1 MKKLSISLMLL
12 FMLVGCSLPGLG
24 GSGSGSIV
32 VASGNTTERQV
43 NGEIVA
49 QMIKHYM
56 PEVDVEVLPNLGSS
70 LLILQTIDRG
80 DSHISSVMYTGTSLT
95 GELGLEATT
104 DVDFAFEQ
112 VVKGY
117 DEEFDMVWMPSY
129 GFDNTYA
136 FMVTESFANEHNLE
150 KVSDLEALS
159 DTVRAG
165 IDTGWLDRDGD
176 GYEAFKALYGFEF
189 TTLLPMEIGLV
200 YSALQSGD
208 MDVVLGYSS
217 DGRIDSYNLV
227 ILEDDLQLFPP
238 YDASPAVSQQALK
251 DFPELETIL
260 LKLEG
265 SISAADMQGLNRRSD
280 EDKLE
285 PRMVAQ
291 EFLEANNYFETV
303 DPIPLRE
310 RPLYKDL
317 EGLQ

>member
-1 MKKLSISLMLL
+1 M
-12 FMLVGCSLPGLG
+12 
-24 GSGSGSIV
+24 
-32 VASGNTTERQV
+32 
-43 NGEIVA
+43 
-49 QMIKHYM
+49 
-56 PEVDVEVLPNLGSS
+56 
-70 LLILQTIDRG
+70 
-80 DSHISSVMYTGTSLT
+80 
-95 GELGLEATT
+95 
-104 DVDFAFEQ
+104 
-112 VVKGY
+112 
-117 DEEFDMVWMPSY
+117 
-129 GFDNTYA
+129 
-136 FMVTESFANEHNLE
+136 
-150 KVSDLEALS
+150 
-159 DTVRAG
+159 RAG
-165 IDTGWLDRDGD
+165 IDTGWIDRDGD

-238 YDASPAVSQQALK
+238 YDASPAVSHQVLK
-251 DFPELETIL
+251 DYPELETIL

-265 SISAADMQGLNRRSD
+265 AISPSDMQGLNRRSD

-291 EFLEANNYFETV
+291 EFLEANNYFEAV

>member
-1 MKKLSISLMLL
+1 
-12 FMLVGCSLPGLG
+12 
-24 GSGSGSIV
+24 
-32 VASGNTTERQV
+32 
-43 NGEIVA
+43 
-49 QMIKHYM
+49 
-56 PEVDVEVLPNLGSS
+56 
-70 LLILQTIDRG
+70 
-80 DSHISSVMYTGTSLT
+80 
-95 GELGLEATT
+95 
-104 DVDFAFEQ
+104 
-112 VVKGY
+112 
-117 DEEFDMVWMPSY
+117 MVWMPSY

-165 IDTGWLDRDGD
+165 IDTGWIDRDGD

-238 YDASPAVSQQALK
+238 YDASLVISNSLLK
-251 DFPELETIL
+251 AHPELEAVL

-265 SISAADMQGLNRRSD
+265 SITPTDMQALNRKSD
-280 EDKLE
+280 EMKVE
-285 PRMVAQ
+285 PQMVAK
-291 EFLEANNYFETV
+291 EFLEENNYFENKTQ
-303 DPIPLRE
+303 IPLELRE
-310 RPLYKDL
+310 GYDEILK
-317 EGLQ
+317 EVQK